1 MLTQMFPFLDPAAI
15 TRDLV
20 ERLQTLATD
29 CERLRQ
35 RGSVSPIELRFAPRI
50 DDWVF
55 LQTPLGIQL
64 MGNVTGHPLLGDR
77 AVVTSPLWFADA
89 DGAWIR
95 SLSRFYRLGAPLP
108 PPEIDAFADPHEVHG
123 DEDGSEDRA

>member
-1 MLTQMFPFLDPAAI
+1 MLTQMFPFLDPATI

-20 ERLQTLATD
+20 ERLQSLATD

-35 RGSVSPIELRFAPRI
+35 RGSVSPIELRFAHRI

-64 MGNVTGHPLLGDR
+64 MGNVTGHPLLGGR
-77 AVVTSPLWFADA
+77 AVVTSPLWFADP

-108 PPEIDAFADPHEVHG
+108 HPEIDAFADPHDVHG